1 MEYGES
7 SMRWFSR
14 GTGPKPIRFMFMC
27 VENTGRSQM
36 TAAFTDRERE
46 RRGVS
51 EQIVIESGGTYLTDE
66 VYDVVVE
73 AMEEEGFDFSD
84 RTPMVV
90 RMGELKTVDFLVRL
104 GCYVSE
110 FDLSSYGVDSGEW
123 SFAGPKDV
131 DLGNT
136 REIRDAIEVR
146 VAELF
151 DEIEEE
157 TQ

>member
-1 MEYGES
+1 
-7 SMRWFSR
+7 
-14 GTGPKPIRFMFMC
+14 MFMC
-27 VENTGRSQM
+27 VENAGRSQM
-36 TAAFTDRERE
+36 AVAFAERERE
-46 RRGVS
+46 RRGLS
-51 EQIVIESGGTYLTDE
+51 EQTVVESAGTHPIDG

-84 RTPMVV
+84 RTPIVV
-90 RMGELKTVDFLVRL
+90 RMEALKTVDFLVTM

-110 FDLSSYGVDSGEW
+110 FDPSSFGVDSREW
-123 SFAGPKDV
+123 SFADPKDV
-131 DLGNT
+131 DLGTT

-146 VAELF
+146 VVELF